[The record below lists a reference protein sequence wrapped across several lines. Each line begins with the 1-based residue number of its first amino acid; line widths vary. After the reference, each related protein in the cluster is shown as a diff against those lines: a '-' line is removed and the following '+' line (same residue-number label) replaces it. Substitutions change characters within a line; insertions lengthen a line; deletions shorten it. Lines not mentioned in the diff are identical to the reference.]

1 MNINDV
7 PDGIEINVPQ
17 KTYTLSSLDKLDWR
31 DKIELQMWYC
41 VRTEGMIGVYN
52 REVIRLESCVK
63 TDFSGLNFGK
73 PIQENIDYLDTIL
86 PQIKKKMIRELW
98 DGFNYRPMSM
108 NELTCRDRDIMK
120 KRIELWYWKQR
131 FIFVRDLFAA
141 NRGLMWGRKSISG
154 GKQMED

>member
-1 MNINDV
+1 M
-7 PDGIEINVPQ
+7 IEDYPNGVEIDVPQ

-41 VRTEGMIGVYN
+41 IRTEGMIGVYHK
-52 REVIRLESCVK
+52 EVIRLESCVK
-63 TDFSGLNFGK
+63 TNFSGLDFGT
-73 PIQENIDYLDTIL
+73 PIQENSDYLNK
-86 PQIKKKMIRELW
+86 IKSKIEQNIIKSVW
-98 DGFNYRPMSM
+98 DGLHYRPIKMSD
-108 NELTCRDRDIMK
+108 LTCKDRALMK
-120 KRIELWYWKQR
+120 RRVYLWYWKQR